1 MATPPI
7 RTHHLAVAHAN
18 RPHTAARR
26 SGAGIA
32 ADTSQPQSRRRQHGR
47 RDQISVLPSTVDAGI
62 AFTYYRAAATAT
74 VAAPVITYLALGSRI
89 DPKLER
95 LRHWVQRHHV
105 AATAT
110 TLIIIGV
117 TILLY
122 GLS

>member
-1 MATPPI
+1 MLFRSALVNPKV
-7 RTHHLAVAHAN
+7 VAA
-18 RPHTAARR
+18 
-26 SGAGIA
+26 SVVAG
-32 ADTSQPQSRRRQHGR
+32 G
-47 RDQISVLPSTVDAGI
+47 QISVSSSTVDAAI
-62 AFTYYRAAATAT
+62 AFAYYLAMATVT

-95 LRHWVQRHHV
+95 LRHWVQRHHI

-122 GLS
+122 GLSSQQVHARAVNGPTRVVHRWVQPAA